1 MGASAPG
8 VNVRDHFFRV
18 REPYNRLRNVLN
30 GQSRTARMMRTSGLL
45 LFAFISMDG
54 ASF

>member
-1 MGASAPG
+1 MGACAPG

-18 REPYNRLRNVLN
+18 REPYNNLRSVLN
-30 GQSRTARMMRTSGLL
+30 GHSKTARMMRTSSLL
-45 LFAFISMDG
+45 LFAFISVDG